1 MVCEKPVSYTHLKE
15 HYAKAFTNNGLFYPV
30 VLHEG
35 QVIGNWNK
43 GPQKKSISIEHTW
56 FQPETF
62 VDEVLLDVYKRPG

>member
-1 MVCEKPVSYTHLKE
+1 MSKE

-62 VDEVLLDVYKRPG
+62 VDEVLLSWAKERYKQFIMG